1 MIKSVFE
8 DENELRI
15 VAENQSWDKKTLK
28 QLKKEHNITFMTDG
42 DGVKPVMI
50 RNHLVILGSEDDGA
64 IFFKKRYK
72 QFENCFDIY
81 WVPFLISDLEKAVEG
96 APRRGKRERQAI
108 VHNYSVCNNEKDR

>member
-42 DGVKPVMI
+42 DGVTPVMV
-50 RNHLVILGSEDDGA
+50 RSNHVILGSEDDGV
-64 IFFKKRYK
+64 IFFRKRYN
-72 QFENCFDIY
+72 QFENCFSLG
-81 WVPFLISDLEKAVEG
+81 WVPSLISDLEKAVKG
-96 APRRGKRERQAI
+96 APRRGKRGRQAM
-108 VHNYSVCNNEKDR
+108 VNNYSVCNNEKDR

>member
-1 MIKSVFE
+1 MIEYVFE

-15 VAENQSWDKKTLK
+15 VAEDQHWDKNTLK

-42 DGVKPVMI
+42 DGVIPVMI
-50 RNHLVILGSEDDGA
+50 RNHLVILGSEDDGT

-81 WVPFLISDLEKAVEG
+81 WVPFFISDLKKAVE
-96 APRRGKRERQAI
+96 REQR
-108 VHNYSVCNNEKDR
+108 NEQRKADC

>member
-42 DGVKPVMI
+42 DGVKPVMV
-50 RNHLVILGSEDDGA
+50 RNNHVILGSEDDGT
-64 IFFKKRYK
+64 IFFTKRYK
-72 QFENCFDIY
+72 QFENCFDIH
-81 WVPFLISDLEKAVEG
+81 WVPFLISDLKKAVEREQRNEQRKTN
-96 APRRGKRERQAI
+96 RR
-108 VHNYSVCNNEKDR
+108 NF